1 VFDSI
6 KMLGFKCIHQPTCTN
21 YPASSLLPKLATK
34 LEVYQMDMEVTVK
47 PSGAAIIIQL
57 IYTGMFVM
65 SKAAFDQGMNLYIH
79 FLSPGSWLCPLAA
92 YGSYSMVTRTDFVFS

>member
-1 VFDSI
+1 
-6 KMLGFKCIHQPTCTN
+6 MLGFKCIHQPTCTN

-65 SKAAFDQGMNLYIH
+65 SKAAFDQGMNTYI
-79 FLSPGSWLCPLAA
+79 FIFYRQAAGSVLLLPIALIQW
-92 YGSYSMVTRTDFVFS
+92 

>member
-65 SKAAFDQGMNLYIH
+65 SKAAFDRGMNTYI
-79 FLSPGSWLCPLAA
+79 FIFYRQAAGSVLLLPIALIQW
-92 YGSYSMVTRTDFVFS
+92 

>member
-65 SKAAFDQGMNLYIH
+65 SKAAFDQGMNTYI
-79 FLSPGSWLCPLAA
+79 FIFYRQAAGSVLLLPIALIQW
-92 YGSYSMVTRTDFVFS
+92 